1 MLKTIILAL
10 LGLVMGTIAGF
21 YTTQYETTTPFHTKK
36 PIPKQ
41 IIGFLPYWQ
50 LDKAKVG
57 EENYL
62 TTLTY
67 FALNVDGD
75 GHIVKLTNEQEED
88 PGWYQLH
95 SDKLKSF
102 FVYAKNKNVKLSL
115 LISSGDAGAI
125 NQLVSNP
132 IEHGKTLV
140 NEVTLIMKQYNFT
153 DLNLDIEDTSV
164 ASKTAQMHFTQF
176 VRTVKLQLEK
186 EKLGTLTVEISPTDV
201 IKYNLI
207 NVPAITPYT
216 NTIVLMAYD
225 FHSPDSIVTGPIAPL
240 NGAGEDSEYDV
251 TTAVQRSLQ
260 SVPPE
265 KLILGMPLYGYE
277 WETLN
282 TAVRSAIIPGSG
294 VLASN
299 NRVESMLS
307 SCTTCNTFYDKKSQE
322 TFVVFQDA
330 TSGTYHQISFPDKNS
345 VTAKILFSNREH
357 LGGVALWAL
366 GYENDAM
373 LTPLTNYKD

>member
-1 MLKTIILAL
+1 MLKIIIVSL
-10 LGLVMGTIAGF
+10 LGLVVGIVAGVYGTN
-21 YTTQYETTTPFHTKK
+21 YETSTPFHVKN
-36 PIPKQ
+36 PVPKQ

-50 LDKAKVG
+50 LDKVNMN
-57 EENYL
+57 EENDI

-67 FALNVDGD
+67 FALNIDGE
-75 GHIVKLTNEQEED
+75 GHIIKMANEQEED

-95 SDKLKSF
+95 SDKLGKFFANAKS
-102 FVYAKNKNVKLSL
+102 NKVKLSL
-115 LISSGDAGAI
+115 LISSGNADAI
-125 NQLVSNP
+125 NQLMNIPV
-132 IEHGKTLV
+132 EHGITIVK
-140 NEVTLIMKQYNFT
+140 EVAPIMKHFNFT

-164 ASKTAQMHFTQF
+164 ASKAAQMHFTQF
-176 VRTVKLQLEK
+176 VRTVKQQLEK

-207 NVPAITPYT
+207 NVPAITHYT

-240 NGAGEDSEYDV
+240 SGAGVDSEYDV
-251 TTAVQRSLQ
+251 TTAVQKTLEL
-260 SVPPE
+260 VPPE

-299 NRVESMLS
+299 KRIESLLS
-307 SCTTCNTFYDKKSQE
+307 SCSTCSAFFNNKSQE
-322 TFVVFQDA
+322 EFVVYQDQ
-330 TSGTYHQISFPDKNS
+330 TSGTYHQISVPDKNS
-345 VTAKILFSNREH
+345 VNAKIALANKEH
-357 LGGVALWAL
+357 LSGVALWAL
-366 GYENDAM
+366 GYEGDSM
-373 LTPLTNYKD
+373 LTELTNYK